1 MVAKQTEKQKRSGM
15 GQTIINVM
23 KKVLGRGLS
32 SLISTPVQ
40 VVPPAQSVVAQ
51 PQISGNAAVKFEAFP
66 TPDAVTNGITYLPIS
81 KVIADPKQ
89 PRQTFGEGELLELAQ
104 SIKEK
109 GVLQPLIVRKSKTTP
124 DSFELIAGERRLRA
138 SKLAG
143 LTQVPVIVNDLTDTE
158 AFEIAL
164 IENIQR
170 ANLTPIE
177 EARAYDRLATEF
189 NLSQEEIAKR
199 VGKSR
204 ASVANSMRLLKLP
217 QELIDLISDSS
228 LTMGHAKAILSV
240 KDPQA
245 QISFARMTVR
255 DGLSVRALELVISQA
270 SVLDLG
276 STAPTRLLS
285 NNSKTAKPNV
295 SDELTEKIQRA
306 LATKVTLNR
315 SSSGKGRITIHFYS
329 DEELSRLVDKFLE
342 E

>member
-1 MVAKQTEKQKRSGM
+1 
-15 GQTIINVM
+15 M

-40 VVPPAQSVVAQ
+40 VAPPPTPQ
-51 PQISGNAAVKFEAFP
+51 PQISGNAAIKFEAIP
-66 TPDAVTNGITYLPIS
+66 TPDSSSNGVTYLPIS
-81 KVIADPKQ
+81 KIIADPKQ
-89 PRQTFGEGELLELAQ
+89 PRQIFAEGELMELAQ

-109 GVLQPLIVRKSKTTP
+109 GVLQPLIVRPSKTGDT
-124 DSFELIAGERRLRA
+124 FELIAGERRLRA

-143 LTQVPVIVNDLTDTE
+143 LTQLPVIINNLTDTE

-189 NLSQEEIAKR
+189 KLSQEEIAKR

-204 ASVANSMRLLKLP
+204 ASVANSLRLLKLP
-217 QELIDLISDSS
+217 QELIDLINDNSI
-228 LTMGHAKAILSV
+228 TMGHAKAILSV

-245 QISFARMTVR
+245 QLNFARMTVR
-255 DGLSVRALELVISQA
+255 DGLSVRALESVISQA
-270 SVLDLG
+270 SVLDIG
-276 STAPTRLLS
+276 STTAPTGILRTGKT
-285 NNSKTAKPNV
+285 SKPGIA
-295 SDELTEKIQRA
+295 DELGEKLQRA